1 MTWTLAIFLIL
12 SIPLPQNTT
21 PDFHFQGKRTLIDRD
36 TTDLDDGLN
45 ETLID
50 ESNDGILRSP
60 LSFDGSDFWYGW
72 DGKAERLHPQHGAQL
87 ARGGT
92 AEAGYL
98 GCSKAIYA
106 KGVIRIDDLPV
117 GSHICVHTNEGRY
130 AEMRIESFDR
140 KKKTISFTFTT
151 WKKNESDTT
160 YQPH

>member
-1 MTWTLAIFLIL
+1 VTWTLAIFLIL

-92 AEAGYL
+92 A
-98 GCSKAIYA
+98 
-106 KGVIRIDDLPV
+106 DLPV

-140 KKKTISFTFTT
+140 KKRRSLLLSRRGRKTNRTRHISPTEGFSTP
-151 WKKNESDTT
+151 E
-160 YQPH
+160 

>member
-1 MTWTLAIFLIL
+1 MISKNGFSASKTAYSAFFIKNSPASDNSGGHPSRTSLSSELQRLAVTWTLAIFLIL

-92 AEAGYL
+92 AEAGY
-98 GCSKAIYA
+98 
-106 KGVIRIDDLPV
+106 
-117 GSHICVHTNEGRY
+117 
-130 AEMRIESFDR
+130 
-140 KKKTISFTFTT
+140 
-151 WKKNESDTT
+151 
-160 YQPH
+160 